1 MNLDEHSRKLLED
14 IVKHNETVK
23 KELDAFIMDYTDL
36 KNKNFKFIQSYQTF
50 IKAIIKIKK
59 DNKIS
64 FILLKNISIFYRNLR
79 SFYYINLNKD
89 LSNKDQDYIKI
100 LLFPYFMLSEFS
112 YLIYIF
118 IEYILFIYKD
128 IITDI
133 NHSTISNI
141 ISSVINEKG
150 KEIILLGNK
159 DKDTGL
165 CSKTDNI
172 SSLQL
177 NDGLSFCLKNHIFLN
192 FNLEFIIND
201 VDIDEKKHNISN
213 YFNKDLIDLINQIRD
228 NLSKDVT
235 DIKQLK
241 IKIEEYYKKIGDK
254 NETLSKPFNELIK
267 YDKLET
273 LRNKIMVIINL
284 FEKIKKENHHNNN
297 LSQLMISSINIFKIV
312 IGKLNFNFF
321 ELNLIFIR
329 LLKAKYGIIELY
341 NKSLFHDNNLDFFIN
356 PIDEF
361 ITFIKD
367 EYSLIVTHKFLL

>member
-64 FILLKNISIFYRNLR
+64 IILLKNISIFYRNLR

-235 DIKQLK
+235 DIKELK

-312 IGKLNFNFF
+312 IGKLKFNFF

-367 EYSLIVTHKFLL
+367 EYSSIVTHKFLL

>member
-1 MNLDEHSRKLLED
+1 MNLDEHSRRLLDD
-14 IVKHNETVK
+14 IIKHNETVK

-50 IKAIIKIKK
+50 IKAITKIKK

-64 FILLKNISIFYRNLR
+64 FILLKNISVFYRNLR

-89 LSNKDQDYIKI
+89 LSKKDQDYIKI

-112 YLIYIF
+112 YLIYTF
-118 IEYILFIYKD
+118 IEYILFTYKD
-128 IITDI
+128 IITES
-133 NHSTISNI
+133 NHSIILNI

-165 CSKTDNI
+165 CSKPDNI

-201 VDIDEKKHNISN
+201 IDIDEKKIKIGN

-228 NLSKDVT
+228 NLSKEVT
-235 DIKQLK
+235 DIKELK
-241 IKIEEYYKKIGDK
+241 TKIEEYYVKIGDK
-254 NETLSKPFNELIK
+254 NEILSKPFNELIK

-312 IGKLNFNFF
+312 IGKLKFNFF

-341 NKSLFHDNNLDFFIN
+341 NKSLFHDNDLDFFIN
-356 PIDEF
+356 PIDHF

-367 EYSLIVTHKFLL
+367 EYSSIVTRKFLL